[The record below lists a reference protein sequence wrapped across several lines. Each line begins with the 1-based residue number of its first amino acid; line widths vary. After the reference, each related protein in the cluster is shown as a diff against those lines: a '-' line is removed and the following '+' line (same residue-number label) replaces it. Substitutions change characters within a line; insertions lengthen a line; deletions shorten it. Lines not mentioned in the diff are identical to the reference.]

1 MILAFASLS
10 ERDFGR
16 IDVTMKSNMVRQ
28 NFSLLASVLI
38 LSASLSA
45 ATHSAGRWVGT
56 WSASPEAQVNTTGM
70 PGAAGT
76 SFREIVHLSAGGTAI
91 RVVLSN
97 EFGVGPLTIGAAQI
111 AIGAGGNAI
120 DASTA
125 KTLSFGGQASVTL
138 PAGTKMV
145 SDPVE
150 LTVPALTNVAVS
162 LFIPPQALQ
171 RASVHP
177 YALQT
182 NYTAEGNVVGA
193 KTMGAPA
200 ESGWYFL
207 RGIEVLSDQNA
218 ASVVALG
225 DSITDGA
232 ASDRNK
238 NERWPDVLARRI
250 QADKALSGVGV
261 LNAGINGN
269 RILRDGEGDE
279 GALRRFDRDVLA
291 QAGVKYLIVLEG
303 INDIGH
309 IVSATSDDPASSAED
324 LIRALKQIVTRAHT
338 HGIKVIGATITP
350 YEDCKYASPAGEAM
364 RQAINAWI
372 RTSKELDGVADF
384 DRIVRDPAHPTRFLP
399 AYDSGDHLH
408 PNTAGLRAMAEG
420 IDLNLLKQ

>member
-1 MILAFASLS
+1 MGSAVLRRIFFLAACA
-10 ERDFGR
+10 
-16 IDVTMKSNMVRQ
+16 
-28 NFSLLASVLI
+28 LL
-38 LSASLSA
+38 LSANLSA
-45 ATHSAGRWVGT
+45 ATHSAKHWIGT
-56 WSASPEAQVNTTGM
+56 WAASPEAQENTTGM

-91 RVVLSN
+91 RVVLTN
-97 EFGVGPLTIGAAQI
+97 EFGLRSLTIGAAQI
-111 AIGAGGNAI
+111 AISTGGNAI

-150 LTVPALTNVAVS
+150 FTMPALANVAVS
-162 LFIPPQALQ
+162 LFIPPQSLQ

-182 NYTAEGNVVGA
+182 NYTAEGNVAGA

-207 RGIEVLSDQNA
+207 RGIEVLSDRNA

-238 NERWPDVLARRI
+238 NERWPDVLAKRL
-250 QADKALSGVGV
+250 QTDKALKDIGV

-309 IVSATSDDPASSAED
+309 IVSATSDDPADSAED

-350 YEDCKYASPAGEAM
+350 YEDCKYASPEGEAM

-372 RTSKELDGVADF
+372 RTSKDLDGVADF
-384 DRIVRDPAHPTRFLP
+384 DRIVRDPTHPTRFLP
-399 AYDSGDHLH
+399 TYDSGDHLH

-420 IDLNLLKQ
+420 VNLNLLKQ